1 MFPPSFRLLLVIVL
15 STLTA
20 PAALAQIHD
29 STWTT
34 YRDLPET
41 VKASKP
47 GPSAYRIQL
56 FSGTRTD
63 ALAIRNQA
71 RALVPD
77 SGVSLNFDAPYFKV
91 YGGFYAYRMQAEKH
105 LPAWR
110 VLFPGAFVVSTATR
124 RSTVP
129 RNLLR

>member
-1 MFPPSFRLLLVIVL
+1 MFPPSTRLLLAFVL
-15 STLTA
+15 ISWA
-20 PAALAQIHD
+20 SPAALAQIHD
-29 STWTT
+29 STWAK
-34 YRDLPET
+34 YQKLPESA
-41 VKASKP
+41 KASKP
-47 GPSAYRIQL
+47 GPTAYRVQL
-56 FSGTRTD
+56 FSGTRTE

-71 RALVPD
+71 RTLVPD

-91 YGGFYAYRMQAEKH
+91 YGGFYSYRMQAEKH